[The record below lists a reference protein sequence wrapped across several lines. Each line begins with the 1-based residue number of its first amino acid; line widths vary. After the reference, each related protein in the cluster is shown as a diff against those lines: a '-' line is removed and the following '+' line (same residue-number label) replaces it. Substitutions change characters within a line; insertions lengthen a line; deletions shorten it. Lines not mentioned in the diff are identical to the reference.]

1 MKNSNEEK
9 LISIIVPIFR
19 VQKYLNKCV
28 DSILNQS
35 YSNIEVILVDD
46 GSDDNCPQI
55 CDQYKKCDDRV
66 VVIHKQNGG
75 LSSARNAGLNIAR
88 GEYVGF
94 IDSDDYIDENMFK
107 ILYRNMILA
116 QADISICGFFQW
128 GRDATPKPRNDN
140 KFVVYTRD
148 EILERFFR
156 TDQKKDY
163 FAVWCRLYSKR
174 IIENLRFK
182 EGVIN
187 EDVEFSY
194 HAFLN
199 CSKVCET
206 QSELYGYNIGNVS
219 ITRMPL
225 TKKDLD
231 LFQIWKS
238 IIAYAE
244 QDDYKNLSAAL
255 FNYNRS
261 SLTLLIKY
269 AMFGIEGFQNPDEI
283 INEMKMTVRHSIG
296 SLLMSKGLD
305 GKRKIAAILCAI
317 DPRLVKLLF
326 EFKLIKRRY

>member
-156 TDQKKDY
+156 TDQKKIILQYGVDY
-163 FAVWCRLYSKR
+163 
-174 IIENLRFK
+174 ILR
-182 EGVIN
+182 G
-187 EDVEFSY
+187 
-194 HAFLN
+194 
-199 CSKVCET
+199 
-206 QSELYGYNIGNVS
+206 
-219 ITRMPL
+219 
-225 TKKDLD
+225 
-231 LFQIWKS
+231 
-238 IIAYAE
+238 
-244 QDDYKNLSAAL
+244 
-255 FNYNRS
+255 
-261 SLTLLIKY
+261 
-269 AMFGIEGFQNPDEI
+269 
-283 INEMKMTVRHSIG
+283 
-296 SLLMSKGLD
+296 
-305 GKRKIAAILCAI
+305 
-317 DPRLVKLLF
+317 
-326 EFKLIKRRY
+326 

>member
-1 MKNSNEEK
+1 
-9 LISIIVPIFR
+9 
-19 VQKYLNKCV
+19 
-28 DSILNQS
+28 
-35 YSNIEVILVDD
+35 
-46 GSDDNCPQI
+46 
-55 CDQYKKCDDRV
+55 
-66 VVIHKQNGG
+66 
-75 LSSARNAGLNIAR
+75 
-88 GEYVGF
+88 
-94 IDSDDYIDENMFK
+94 
-107 ILYRNMILA
+107 
-116 QADISICGFFQW
+116 
-128 GRDATPKPRNDN
+128 
-140 KFVVYTRD
+140 
-148 EILERFFR
+148 
-156 TDQKKDY
+156 
-163 FAVWCRLYSKR
+163 
-174 IIENLRFK
+174 
-182 EGVIN
+182 
-187 EDVEFSY
+187 
-194 HAFLN
+194 
-199 CSKVCET
+199 
-206 QSELYGYNIGNVS
+206 
-219 ITRMPL
+219 MPL